1 MKALEVLSTSRGH
14 RECSFEAV
22 VQDLWSGEA
31 VANITVGGEEWEGAR
46 WRGIVQS
53 HDNYSFKL
61 TPVIA

>member
-1 MKALEVLSTSRGH
+1 MASRWLSTSRGL

-22 VQDLWSGEA
+22 AQDLWSGEA

-46 WRGIVQS
+46 WRGIVHS

-61 TPVIA
+61 TPVTA

>member
-1 MKALEVLSTSRGH
+1 MDWHVDASIPLGEYS
-14 RECSFEAV
+14 
-22 VQDLWSGEA
+22 VQDLWTGEA

-61 TPVIA
+61 TPVTA

>member
-1 MKALEVLSTSRGH
+1 MLSTSRGL
-14 RECSFEAV
+14 REGLFEVV

-46 WRGIVQS
+46 WRGIVHS

-61 TPVIA
+61 TPVTA